1 MNVEIE
7 RKFKVSNLDFIKESS
22 SFKFIKQGYLSKDEQ
37 KTIRV
42 RIADDKAFLTIK
54 GKSSDDGLQRFEWE
68 KEIHLSEAEELFTLI
83 TDTLII
89 KKRYNVSYKEHLF
102 EVDVF
107 EGDNTGL
114 IIAEV
119 ELKSIDECVSLPK
132 WIGEEVTGELKYYNS
147 KLIDFPFCKW

>member
-7 RKFKVSNLDFIKESS
+7 RKFMVSNLDFIKESS

-119 ELKSIDECVSLPK
+119 ELKSIDECVNLPK